1 MKNARNKGLLF
12 IGACLLLS
20 ACGPNTNTSST
31 DIEEPDLYSSELKR
45 PAKIFEFEAPK
56 DKVSLVYDEDND
68 SADLTIVEGRRY
80 DRFREDNLP
89 RRTHVRLP
97 GIRVD
102 SDEADGSVHIKAP
115 FVRINKY
122 SGEER
127 TRIKAPFVNIDADD

>member
-31 DIEEPDLYSSELKR
+31 DIEQPDLYSSELKR

-56 DKVSLVYDEDND
+56 NKVSLVYDETND
-68 SADLTIVEGRRY
+68 KADLTIVDDHRY
-80 DRFREDNLP
+80 ENLP
-89 RRTHVRLP
+89 HRTHIRLP
-97 GIRVD
+97 GIKVD

-127 TRIKAPFVNIDADD
+127 TKIKAPFVNIDADD